1 MKTSGTTIYFN
12 CKPPTKRD
20 LTLLPRVTV
29 TSLRVWIPQKVYF
42 PKTSLPDDG
51 QELQVQ
57 KLDLT
62 RDDEYESMLDNEF
75 EPGLFSGASSSD
87 DQHQVNQPMANDIPE
102 RNSFVSKEHTNILT
116 AEDVSNRWL
125 IGLNQA
131 TTTLSAK
138 TQFVTRS
145 PTMPLAR
152 RYRADIMFHQQ
163 SLNQIFYTDTVY
175 FNCKSI
181 NGNVCA
187 QIFSN

>member
-12 CKPPTKRD
+12 CKPPTERD

-29 TSLRVWIPQKVYF
+29 KRPRIWIPQKVSF
-42 PKTSLPDDG
+42 PKTSLPDDD

-57 KLDLT
+57 KIDLN
-62 RDDEYESMLDNEF
+62 RDDEYISMLDNAF
-75 EPGLFSGASSSD
+75 DPGFFSGASSSA
-87 DQHQVNQPMANDIPE
+87 DQRQVNQTMANNIPE
-102 RNSFVSKEHTNILT
+102 RHSFVSKEHTNIVT
-116 AEDVSNRWL
+116 TEDVSNQWL

-152 RYRADIMFHQQ
+152 RYCADRMFHQRR
-163 SLNQIFYTDTVY
+163 LNQIFFTDTVY

-187 QIFSN
+187 QIF